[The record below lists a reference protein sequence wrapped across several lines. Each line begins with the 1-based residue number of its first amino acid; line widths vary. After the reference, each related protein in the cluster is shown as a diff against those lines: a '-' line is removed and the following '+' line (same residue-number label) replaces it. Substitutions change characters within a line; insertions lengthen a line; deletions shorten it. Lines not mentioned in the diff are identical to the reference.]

1 MLLLCCGGDNTMFSK
16 RLRQLRENN
25 GYSMDMLTEIYNNR
39 FNGKMNKSTLSRYE
53 NGLQEPIYTVV
64 VNLSKLFNVS
74 VDYLTCATSND
85 NTTNENKPEEPELEE
100 NIVVYHRDGKT
111 VRKKMTKEKMEMLAS
126 MIDAIPEEDN
136 PNL

>member
-1 MLLLCCGGDNTMFSK
+1 MFSK

-74 VDYLTCATSND
+74 VDYLTCATSNNN
-85 NTTNENKPEEPELEE
+85 NTIENKPEEPELEE

>member
-1 MLLLCCGGDNTMFSK
+1 MFSK

-85 NTTNENKPEEPELEE
+85 NNTIENKPEEPELEE

>member
-74 VDYLTCATSND
+74 VDYLTCATSNNN
-85 NTTNENKPEEPELEE
+85 NTIENKPEEPELEE

>member
-1 MLLLCCGGDNTMFSK
+1 MFSK
-16 RLRQLRENN
+16 RLKQLRENN
-25 GYSMDMLTEIYNNR
+25 GYSMDKLAEIYNNR

-64 VNLSKLFNVS
+64 VNLSKLFDVS
-74 VDYLTCATSND
+74 VDYLTCTSSND
-85 NTTNENKPEEPELEE
+85 STATENKPGEPELEE

>member
-85 NTTNENKPEEPELEE
+85 NTTIENKPEEPELEE

-126 MIDAIPEEDN
+126 MIDAIPEDDN
-136 PNL
+136 PDL

>member
-1 MLLLCCGGDNTMFSK
+1 MFSK

-85 NTTNENKPEEPELEE
+85 NTTIENKPEEPELEE

>member
-85 NTTNENKPEEPELEE
+85 NTTIENKPEEPELEE

>member
-1 MLLLCCGGDNTMFSK
+1 MFSK

-85 NTTNENKPEEPELEE
+85 NTTIEIKPEEPELEE

>member
-16 RLRQLRENN
+16 RLRQLLENN

-85 NTTNENKPEEPELEE
+85 NTTIENKPEEPELEE
-100 NIVVYHRDGKT
+100 NIIVYHRDGKT

>member
-25 GYSMDMLTEIYNNR
+25 GYSMDILTEIYNNR

-85 NTTNENKPEEPELEE
+85 NTTIENKPEEPELEE

-126 MIDAIPEEDN
+126 MIDAIPEDDN
-136 PNL
+136 PDL

>member
-1 MLLLCCGGDNTMFSK
+1 MFSK

-85 NTTNENKPEEPELEE
+85 NTTIENKPEEPELEE

-126 MIDAIPEEDN
+126 MIDAIPEDDN
-136 PNL
+136 PDL

>member
-1 MLLLCCGGDNTMFSK
+1 MFSK
-16 RLRQLRENN
+16 RLRQLLENN

-85 NTTNENKPEEPELEE
+85 NTTIENKPEEPELEE
-100 NIVVYHRDGKT
+100 NIIVYHRDGKT

>member
-1 MLLLCCGGDNTMFSK
+1 MFSK

-85 NTTNENKPEEPELEE
+85 NTTIENKPEEPELEE
-100 NIVVYHRDGKT
+100 NIIVYHRDGKT